1 MRKLA
6 ATKTWKLF
14 FDVLLSSKG
23 YFICIIPLNT
33 INVLVGMGNISEIS
47 INTIYGL
54 LFQINN
60 NGSFK

>member
-47 INTIYGL
+47 TNTI
-54 LFQINN
+54 
-60 NGSFK
+60 S